1 MEEFDE
7 NKKEVLTESEILYA
21 DIIDMPHH
29 NSARHRRMPMEKRAA
44 QFSSFAALS
53 GHEDAIKDTAEK
65 NILEVETNHDNDDF
79 YDNMI

>member
-1 MEEFDE
+1 
-7 NKKEVLTESEILYA
+7 
-21 DIIDMPHH
+21 
-29 NSARHRRMPMEKRAA
+29 MPMEKRAA

>member
-1 MEEFDE
+1 MEE
-7 NKKEVLTESEILYA
+7 KKEEKGLTDSEILYA

-44 QFSSFAALS
+44 QFSSFAALT

-65 NILEVETNHDNDDF
+65 NILEIETNHDNDDF